1 MKYLKL
7 FEQFVSDSTEKIRKT
22 FSSIR
27 NSGSVNWFTKDEI
40 LYIRKASSDIG
51 ISKISDSNN
60 SMNLNYFGTVDGIG
74 LKESVHNFFKKGGDL
89 CSEVHL
95 SIKNKDGVIKKQEG
109 KFIVNKSNQT
119 NSLQEAFSLLIR

>member
-1 MKYLKL
+1 MRHLKL
-7 FEQFVSDSTEKIRKT
+7 FEQFINDSIGKISKT
-22 FSSIR
+22 FR
-27 NSGSVNWFTKDEI
+27 RRTNSGSVNWFTKDEI

-95 SIKNKDGVIKKQEG
+95 SIKNKEGVIKKQEG

>member
-7 FEQFVSDSTEKIRKT
+7 FEQFVSDSSEKIRRT
-22 FSSIR
+22 FASIR
-27 NSGSVNWFTKDEI
+27 NSGSANWFTKDEI

-51 ISKISDSNN
+51 ISGISDFNN
-60 SMNLNYFGTVDGIG
+60 GVNMNYFGTVDGIG
-74 LKESVHNFFKKGGDL
+74 LKQSVHNFFKKGGNL

-95 SIKNKDGVIKKQEG
+95 LIKNKEGVIKKQEG

-119 NSLQEAFSLLIR
+119 NSIQEAFSLLTR

>member
-1 MKYLKL
+1 MRHLKL
-7 FEQFVSDSTEKIRKT
+7 FEQFVNDSIGKISKT
-22 FSSIR
+22 FR
-27 NSGSVNWFTKDEI
+27 RRTNSGSVNWFTRDEI
-40 LYIRKASSDIG
+40 LEIKKASSDIG

-95 SIKNKDGVIKKQEG
+95 SIKNKEGVIKKQEG